1 MGKSSIEWTDATWNP
16 TIGCQRVSPG
26 CGGARGVGG
35 CYAEKMAARIV
46 RMGGPAADRY
56 RLVVKHDDAG
66 KPLPQWN
73 GVFLEQP
80 EQLVIPLRGDTPTA
94 WFVDSMSDLFG
105 KGVSNEFIAAV
116 FGVASLAR
124 QSIFQILTK
133 RAERLPEWFAWVESQ
148 VDGDGEW
155 GVIQRC
161 LADAVGPENI
171 EKYIVAGQTFPE
183 EEQWPLPN
191 VWLGASVE
199 DQQRADERIPHLLR
213 VPAAVRFLSV
223 EPLLEAIDIETF
235 LSARICTEECADDP
249 EGCDHDTSEPAL
261 HWCIVGGESGHG
273 ARQFSLGWARS
284 IVEQCQAAGVACFV
298 KQFGANPVPDVRDM
312 ATAQEVSPRA
322 SSDAAALLAMRDR
335 KGGDMAEWP
344 EDLRVREW
352 PVAR

>member
-1 MGKSSIEWTDATWNP
+1 MSSDTSIEWTRPPGYRGGTWNP

-133 RAERLPEWFAWVESQ
+133 RAERLPEWFAWVDSQ

-161 LADAVGPENI
+161 LADAVGPETI
-171 EKYIVAGQTFPE
+171 EKFIVAGQTFPE

-191 VWLGASVE
+191 VWLGVSTE
-199 DQQRADERIPHLLR
+199 RQQEFDERHRHLLR
-213 VPAAVRFLSV
+213 VPAAVRFLSL
-223 EPLLEAIDIETF
+223 EPLLEGVDLELHEIDIALECGPTDEVKG
-235 LSARICTEECADDP
+235 RID
-249 EGCDHDTSEPAL
+249 
-261 HWCIVGGESGHG
+261 WVIVGGESGGG
-273 ARQFSLGWARS
+273 ARQFHTAWAHS
-284 IVEQCQAAGVACFV
+284 IIAQCAGAGVACFI
-298 KQFGANPVPDVRDM
+298 KQLGKNPVDM
-312 ATAQEVSPRA
+312 AAQPVA
-322 SSDAAALLAMRDR
+322 DAAELARAVAAGGHR
-335 KGGDMAEWP
+335 LKLRSPKGGDMSEWP
-344 EDLRVREW
+344 RELRVREF
-352 PVAR
+352 PKGIE